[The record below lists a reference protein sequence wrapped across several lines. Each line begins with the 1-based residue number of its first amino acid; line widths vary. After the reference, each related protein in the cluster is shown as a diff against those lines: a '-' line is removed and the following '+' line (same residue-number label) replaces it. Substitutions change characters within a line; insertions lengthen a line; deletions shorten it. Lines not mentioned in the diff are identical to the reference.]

1 MAFQHGNPAD
11 LLPIHWKSQITAW
24 FAEDTPSFDYG
35 GFVVGDSELTA
46 TLYGKSRGILAGV
59 PFFDEIFAQA
69 GCTVKWH
76 LKEGSVVD
84 PGFSSKIA
92 VATITGPVRK
102 LLLGE
107 RVALNTLSRCSGV
120 ATKSRAMEELVR
132 KAGYTGI
139 LAGTRKTTPGFRLV
153 EKYGMIVGGVDGHRH
168 DLSSM
173 TMLKDNHI
181 WARGSITEAVKA
193 AKAVGGF
200 ALKVEVEVDSEKDA
214 DEAIAAGA
222 DIIMLDNFDGDG
234 LKVAARS
241 IKQRW
246 AGKREFLLE
255 CSGGLTADN
264 VGTYIN
270 NGELMV
276 RGSTFFADGRSRH
289 RYYLHKFNP
298 PRRSTRGF
306 FIEDR
311 PLINSRMH
319 ANLQCLVTSWGL
331 WLDLWGS
338 FRSPSDWLTV
348 QCKVPPHGTEI
359 SLQPKL
365 DADRV

>member
-1 MAFQHGNPAD
+1 MTLQHGNPAD
-11 LLPIHWKSQITAW
+11 LLSVHWKSQITAW

-35 GFVVGDSELTA
+35 GFVVGDSERAA
-46 TLYGKSRGILAGV
+46 TLFGKSKGILAGV

-69 GCTVKWH
+69 GCMVKWH
-76 LKEGSVVD
+76 LKEGSVID
-84 PGFSSKIA
+84 PGPSGKIPI
-92 VATITGPVRK
+92 ATVTGPVRK

-173 TMLKDNHI
+173 IMLKDNHI

-200 ALKVEVEVDSEKDA
+200 ALKVEVEVDCEKDA

-241 IKQRW
+241 LKQRW
-246 AGKREFLLE
+246 VGKREVLLE

-270 NGELMV
+270 NGELIV
-276 RGSTFFADGRSRH
+276 DVFWFSTNSRRRY
-289 RYYLHKFNP
+289 RYYFYECDP
-298 PRRSTRGF
+298 PRCSTCGF
-306 FIEDR
+306 LVEDR
-311 PLINSRMH
+311 TLILLDNKQE
-319 ANLQCLVTSWGL
+319 AGVTQVSPSVRTQRPC
-331 WLDLWGS
+331 GS
-338 FRSPSDWLTV
+338 FRV
-348 QCKVPPHGTEI
+348 F
-359 SLQPKL
+359 
-365 DADRV
+365 

>member
-1 MAFQHGNPAD
+1 MTLQHGNPAD

-24 FAEDTPSFDYG
+24 YAEDTPSFDYG
-35 GFVVGDSELTA
+35 GFVVGDSERTA
-46 TLYGKSRGILAGV
+46 TLFGKSKGILAGV

-69 GCTVKWH
+69 GCTVKWN
-76 LKEGSVVD
+76 LKEGAVVD
-84 PGFSSKIA
+84 PGSTGKIA

-107 RVALNTLSRCSGV
+107 RVALNTLSRCSGI

-132 KAGYTGI
+132 NAGYTGI

-193 AKAVGGF
+193 AKAAGGF
-200 ALKVEVEVDSEKDA
+200 ALKVEVEVDSEEGA

-255 CSGGLTADN
+255 CSGGLTPEN

-270 NGELMV
+270 NG
-276 RGSTFFADGRSRH
+276 
-289 RYYLHKFNP
+289 K
-298 PRRSTRGF
+298 
-306 FIEDR
+306 
-311 PLINSRMH
+311 
-319 ANLQCLVTSWGL
+319 
-331 WLDLWGS
+331 
-338 FRSPSDWLTV
+338 
-348 QCKVPPHGTEI
+348 
-359 SLQPKL
+359 
-365 DADRV
+365 

>member
-1 MAFQHGNPAD
+1 M
-11 LLPIHWKSQITAW
+11 
-24 FAEDTPSFDYG
+24 
-35 GFVVGDSELTA
+35 GDSERTA

-69 GCTVKWH
+69 GCAVKWH
-76 LKEGSVVD
+76 LKEGENVE
-84 PGFSSKIA
+84 PGQSGKLA
-92 VATITGPVRK
+92 VATVTGPVRK

-173 TMLKDNHI
+173 IMLKDNHI

-193 AKAVGGF
+193 AKAAGGF

-222 DIIMLDNFDGDG
+222 DIIMLDNLSGEG
-234 LKVAARS
+234 LKIAASS

-246 AGKREFLLE
+246 LGKKTFLLE
-255 CSGGLTADN
+255 CSGGLTSEN
-264 VGTYIN
+264 VETYIN
-270 NGELMV
+270 NGKSFYWVIGLLLIC
-276 RGSTFFADGRSRH
+276 SR
-289 RYYLHKFNP
+289 Y
-298 PRRSTRGF
+298 
-306 FIEDR
+306 
-311 PLINSRMH
+311 
-319 ANLQCLVTSWGL
+319 
-331 WLDLWGS
+331 
-338 FRSPSDWLTV
+338 
-348 QCKVPPHGTEI
+348 
-359 SLQPKL
+359 
-365 DADRV
+365 